1 MAASHGDQFWL
12 SIKLIIIGNHM
23 KKLGIVFPGQ
33 GSQKVGMLADIAPEY
48 PVIRQVYEEASEVL
62 GYDLWKLASE
72 GPAEKLDQ
80 TANTQ
85 PALLA
90 SAFALWQVLFAHNK
104 HKPSLLAG
112 HSLGEYSALTC
123 AKAISFPNAIK
134 LVAKRGE
141 FMQEA
146 VPQGKGGLAAIV
158 GLEENIVRE
167 ICEQAVAGSE
177 VLSPANFNSHGQVV
191 IAGHIAAINRA
202 IELADKAG
210 AKIAKLLPVSVPSHC
225 GLMKSAADQLVQLLD
240 DIPIQKPI
248 IPVVN
253 NVDVAVYET
262 PEAIR
267 DGLVRQ
273 LYNPVRWVEVI
284 QYFINHGVTYI
295 IECGPGKV
303 LTGLNRRIGAELT
316 LMHTADLRSLR
327 EILDAEFEIE

>member
-1 MAASHGDQFWL
+1 
-12 SIKLIIIGNHM
+12 M

-48 PVIRQVYEEASEVL
+48 PIIRQVYEEASEVL
-62 GYDLWKLASE
+62 GYDLWKLVSE
-72 GPAEKLDQ
+72 GPAEELDQ
-80 TANTQ
+80 TTRTQ

-90 SAFALWQVLFAHNK
+90 SSYALWQVLFAHNK

-123 AKAISFPNAIK
+123 AQAISFRDAIK
-134 LVAKRGE
+134 VVAARGE
-141 FMQEA
+141 FMQQA
-146 VPQGKGGLAAIV
+146 VPPGQGGLAAIV
-158 GLEENIVRE
+158 GLEENTVRE
-167 ICEQAVAGSE
+167 ICEQAVAGNE
-177 VLSPANFNSHGQVV
+177 VLSPANFNSQGQVV
-191 IAGHIAAINRA
+191 IAGHIPAVNRA
-202 IELADKAG
+202 IELANKAG

-225 GLMKSAADQLVQLLD
+225 GLMKSAADQLGQLLD
-240 DIPIQKPI
+240 TIHIQKPNIPI
-248 IPVVN
+248 IN
-253 NVDVAVYET
+253 NVDVAAYET

-273 LYNPVRWVEVI
+273 LYMPVRWVEAV
-284 QYFINHGVTYI
+284 QYFTNRGVTYI

-327 EILDAEFEIE
+327 EILDTEFEIE